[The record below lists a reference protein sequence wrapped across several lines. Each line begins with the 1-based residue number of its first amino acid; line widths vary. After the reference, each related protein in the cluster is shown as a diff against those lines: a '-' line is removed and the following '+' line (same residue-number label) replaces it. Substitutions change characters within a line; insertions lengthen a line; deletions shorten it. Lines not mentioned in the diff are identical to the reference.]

1 MVSDPDRRDRS
12 FTTGPD
18 FISKKQWSE
27 KELRSMIR
35 HEVTIDMD
43 NRTKKF
49 HATVGAF
56 VLEGP
61 VAFEE
66 VGQEVRAKV
75 DYTDIAA
82 FLYQNLGA
90 GTKVR
95 VTVQQVE
102 NNGQTAH

>member
-12 FTTGPD
+12 FTGEGFARQRP
-18 FISKKQWSE
+18 WSE
-27 KELRSMIR
+27 KELRAMIR

-49 HATVGAF
+49 HATVGAL

-66 VGQEVRAKV
+66 VGQEVKAKV

-90 GTKVR
+90 GTKIR

-102 NNGQTAH
+102 NNGKTTH